1 MHRVVVTGMGVIS
14 PVGNSTESFFQN
26 LVNGVSGIGPIT
38 RFDTTDY
45 KVKLAGEVKDFD
57 PEAFGIDKGLARR
70 CDTFTLYALAAAEQ
84 AMRQSG
90 LSGAVA
96 PERFGVYVGSGIG
109 GMQTFVNE
117 TEKLL
122 TRGPSRVSPFFV
134 PMMISNIAAGNI
146 AIRYGAQGPCLPV
159 VTACATSSHT
169 IGEAFHAIQHLSL
182 IHI

>member
-146 AIRYGAQGPCLPV
+146 AIR
-159 VTACATSSHT
+159 
-169 IGEAFHAIQHLSL
+169 
-182 IHI
+182 